1 MGNCWYFGG
10 GHGHLN
16 VAPKMGGVEKALEGL
31 REEKRGES
39 YAIKAILMQAKGF
52 D

>member
-1 MGNCWYFGG
+1 LG

-31 REEKRGES
+31 REEKRGRVM
-39 YAIKAILMQAKGF
+39 L
-52 D
+52 

>member
-10 GHGHLN
+10 PWASKCGPETG
-16 VAPKMGGVEKALEGL
+16 GGVEKALEGL